1 MRKASVPRSMTSIT
15 SLFSITHL
23 NYITSKTHELMKKL
37 FTLIILAAAACFA
50 VPADAQVKFGL
61 KGGLNITDMS
71 FSSDVFDVSNRT
83 GFFIGPTLKFK
94 VPILGFGIDAS
105 ALYDQREAK
114 VKANGKNIKQ
124 QAINI
129 PVNLRYDIGLG
140 SLAAVYLAAGPQFG
154 FNVGGKHETIV
165 DNVSE
170 WKMKTSNFS
179 VNLGFGLLLLSHLQI
194 GANYNIVCGKT
205 DEVSILQTAGDIAE
219 GVYRGRSNTWQISA
233 AYYF

>member
-1 MRKASVPRSMTSIT
+1 
-15 SLFSITHL
+15 
-23 NYITSKTHELMKKL
+23 MKKL

-83 GFFIGPTLKFK
+83 GFFIGPTVKFTL
-94 VPILGFGIDAS
+94 PIVGLGIDAS

-114 VKANGKNIKQ
+114 VKGADKKLKQ

-129 PVNLRYDIGLG
+129 PINLRYDIGLG

-154 FNVGGKHETIV
+154 FNVGDKHQTIV
-165 DNVSE
+165 EDVAD
-170 WKMKTSNFS
+170 WKLNTSNFS
-179 VNLGFGLLLLSHLQI
+179 VNVGFGVMLLSHLQV

-205 DEVSILQTAGDIAE
+205 GEVTVFDDAKE
-219 GVYRGRSNTWQISA
+219 VFRGRSNTWQISA